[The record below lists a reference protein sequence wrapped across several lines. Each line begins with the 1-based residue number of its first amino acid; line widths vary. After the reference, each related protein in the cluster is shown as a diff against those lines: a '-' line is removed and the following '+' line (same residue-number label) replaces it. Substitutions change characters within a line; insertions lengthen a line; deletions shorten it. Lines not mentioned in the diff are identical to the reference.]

1 MLSCNKSEMKVQVS
15 LLLLAVMVQVRDE
28 LVKAP
33 TVLFS

>member
-15 LLLLAVMVQVRDE
+15 LLLLTVMVQVRDE
-28 LVKAP
+28 LVKAL